1 MAPHLLHVFSTFK
14 LGGPQRRFVQLAN
27 AFGPSYRHS
36 IIALDGQTQASSL
49 LSSDVEAQF
58 LTFQPVKGR
67 LRPVANLRAIWRLL
81 SEQSPDLLLTYNWG
95 GHGMDTRQ
103 SLLGLRP

>member
-81 SEQSPDLLLTYNWG
+81 SEQSPDLLL
-95 GHGMDTRQ
+95 
-103 SLLGLRP
+103 SLIHI